1 MSSED
6 NTEVGYKKP
15 PRHTRFQPG
24 RSGNPRGR
32 QKGLR
37 NLASDV
43 KRTLET
49 PVKLND
55 RGRQRLVS
63 TQEATLLRLREKAL
77 NGDQRAIDR
86 LVQLAETYNS
96 LIAAEPV
103 SDTTLAADDQAILD
117 AFASTIRM
125 PGSPD
130 DSEPQHG

>member
-6 NTEVGYKKP
+6 DTKVGYKRP

-32 QKGLR
+32 QKGLH

-43 KRTLET
+43 KRTLEA

-86 LVQLAETYNS
+86 LVQLAEAYNS
-96 LIAAEPV
+96 LIAADPI

-117 AFASTIRM
+117 AFAATIRT

>member
-6 NTEVGYKKP
+6 DTEVGYKKP

-43 KRTLET
+43 KRTLEA

-86 LVQLAETYNS
+86 LVQLAEAYNS

-117 AFASTIRM
+117 AFAATIRM